1 MVAFGPEWDV
11 SISLSLQVSGNAMEE
26 EAEEEEPAAT
36 EGTEDTSEPCACE
49 LTLRRHAQGLS
60 RAAPDELKEAA
71 V

>member
-11 SISLSLQVSGNAMEE
+11 SISLSLQVSGNAVEE

-49 LTLRRHAQGLS
+49 LT
-60 RAAPDELKEAA
+60 EAA
-71 V
+71 CTGSQQGCTR